1 MNIESLIGS
10 YFRRNNRRYLR
21 FAETP
26 TGTGL
31 PSPDSGKRYMLY
43 LHIPYC
49 ITLCPFCFFHRFKFR
64 EDAARQYFRGLR
76 REIGLATDAGY
87 RFGELYVGGGTPT
100 VLPGEL
106 SRTID
111 LVRELHPVHGIS
123 VETCPSDLTPGVL
136 RDLRSAGVSRL
147 SVGVQSFDDKLLQE
161 MQRYEKFGS
170 GEQIRDR
177 LQQAS
182 GVFDTL
188 NVDMIFNLP
197 PQSDASLRRDLD
209 ILVGELDA
217 DQVSFYPL
225 MAAESKRKSMLR
237 TIGDVNYSR
246 ERSLYEMIAG
256 HMRENGY
263 SRSSAWCFSRK
274 PGMIDEY
281 IIEQEE
287 YLGLGSGAF
296 SYLRGALYTSTFS
309 INHYLRLV
317 EGGTP
322 GTVRRR
328 ELKLRD
334 QMRYYVL
341 MKLFGGSLDLA
352 AAEDRFAGRFQRTL
366 WPELGA
372 LRAMGAMEQSDGTLT
387 LTESGYYLWVMMMRE
402 FFTGMNKLREQM
414 RHDIVREQEILRQVD
429 AAGAAGVD

>member
-21 FAETP
+21 FTESP
-26 TGTGL
+26 TGTGV
-31 PSPDSGKRYMLY
+31 PSPDFSKQYMLY

-49 ITLCPFCFFHRFKFR
+49 IALCPFCFFHRFKFR
-64 EDAARQYFRGLR
+64 EDSAQHYFRALR
-76 REIGLATDAGY
+76 REIELATDAGY

-106 SRTID
+106 IKTVN
-111 LVRELHPVHGIS
+111 LVRELHPVQAIS
-123 VETCPSDLTPGVL
+123 VETCPGDLSPDVL
-136 RDLRSAGVSRL
+136 RDMRDAGVSRL
-147 SVGVQSFDDKLLQE
+147 SVGVQSFDDELLQE
-161 MQRYEKFGS
+161 MQRFDKYGS

-177 LQQAS
+177 LQQAK

-197 PQSDASLRRDLD
+197 HQTEESLGRDLD
-209 ILVGELDA
+209 ILVDELDV

-225 MAAESKRKSMLR
+225 MAADRKKRSMLR
-237 TIGDVNYSR
+237 SIGKVEYSR

-256 HMRENGY
+256 HMLANGY

-281 IIEQEE
+281 IVEHEE

-296 SYLRGALYTSTFS
+296 SYLRGCLYTSTFS
-309 INHYLRLV
+309 INHYHRLV
-317 EGGTP
+317 EGGTL

-328 ELKLRD
+328 ELTPRD
-334 QMRYYVL
+334 QMRYYLL
-341 MKLFGGSLDLA
+341 MKLFGGSLDPA
-352 AAEDRFAGRFQRTL
+352 AAEDRFAGRFPRTV
-366 WPELGA
+366 WPELAA
-372 LRAMGAMEQSDGTLT
+372 LRTMGAMQQSGGRMT
-387 LTESGYYLWVMMMRE
+387 LTESGFYLWVMMMRE
-402 FFTGMNKLREQM
+402 FFIGVNNLRVEM
-414 RHDIVREQEILRQVD
+414 RHSIAYENAIM
-429 AAGAAGVD
+429 AAH